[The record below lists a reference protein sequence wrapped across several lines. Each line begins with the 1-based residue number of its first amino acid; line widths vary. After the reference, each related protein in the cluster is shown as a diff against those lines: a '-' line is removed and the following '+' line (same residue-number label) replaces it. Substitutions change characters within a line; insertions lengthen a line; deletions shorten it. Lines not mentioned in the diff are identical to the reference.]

1 MSSQFLIEYL
11 PDHVIFKILGYLPYD
26 YISRIRIVNSF
37 FNRLCKQHL
46 NRGFYKVEKV
56 QSNFLKDLKSKLP
69 RRESARR
76 NHPYA
81 RHCDILTA
89 IDTRMNLLSMT
100 FGKYMDANLCCFIPG
115 KIIDE
120 IYNVLNILRT
130 NCETPRT
137 YEVLQELRDIS
148 SMAME
153 HFDEKIVPG
162 LLKKHQKES
171 AATSGNSPPS
181 SSSPLTPSRLLTSPA
196 FLPSP
201 ASKYTIPV
209 PLKSMRDELN
219 AHKKKMSESL
229 ARQKITIKKVR
240 KIFSLSLKKSV
251 KLCLHSSLATQNDL
265 HFDEFFFF
273 QAFRKQNEKIENLE
287 RSLSAQASLISSQT
301 EMLKEMNKKLLE
313 SEQKMADY
321 IHAKVRKRPASSEDE
336 YEENSKKLKAA

>member
-162 LLKKHQKES
+162 LLKKHQKETAS
-171 AATSGNSPPS
+171 TSGNSPPS

-229 ARQKITIKKVR
+229 ARQKITFKK
-240 KIFSLSLKKSV
+240 
-251 KLCLHSSLATQNDL
+251 
-265 HFDEFFFF
+265 
-273 QAFRKQNEKIENLE
+273 AFRKQNEKIENLE
-287 RSLSAQASLISSQT
+287 RTLSAQASLISSQT

>member
-26 YISRIRIVNSF
+26 YIARIRVVNSF

-130 NCETPRT
+130 NQETPRT

-162 LLKKHQKES
+162 LIKRHQKENEKS
-171 AATSGNSPPS
+171 SSSSTPS

-209 PLKSMRDELN
+209 PLKSMRDEFV

-229 ARQKITIKKVR
+229 ARQKLTFKKVR
-240 KIFSLSLKKSV
+240 NYQVLKN
-251 KLCLHSSLATQNDL
+251 LD
-265 HFDEFFFF
+265 FDNFWFVFF
-273 QAFRKQNEKIENLE
+273 
-287 RSLSAQASLISSQT
+287 
-301 EMLKEMNKKLLE
+301 
-313 SEQKMADY
+313 
-321 IHAKVRKRPASSEDE
+321 RPFA
-336 YEENSKKLKAA
+336 NRMRKLKIWNEPCLLKPR

>member
-162 LLKKHQKES
+162 LLKKHQKET

-229 ARQKITIKKVR
+229 ARQKITFKK
-240 KIFSLSLKKSV
+240 
-251 KLCLHSSLATQNDL
+251 
-265 HFDEFFFF
+265 
-273 QAFRKQNEKIENLE
+273 AFRKQNEKIENLE

>member
-162 LLKKHQKES
+162 LLKKHQKET

-229 ARQKITIKKVR
+229 ARQKITFKK
-240 KIFSLSLKKSV
+240 
-251 KLCLHSSLATQNDL
+251 
-265 HFDEFFFF
+265 
-273 QAFRKQNEKIENLE
+273 AFRKQNEKIENLE
-287 RSLSAQASLISSQT
+287 RSLSAQALLISSQT

-336 YEENSKKLKAA
+336 YEESSKKLKAA

>member
-100 FGKYMDANLCCFIPG
+100 FGKYMDASLCCFIPG

-162 LLKKHQKES
+162 LLKKHQKETAS
-171 AATSGNSPPS
+171 TSGNSPPS

-229 ARQKITIKKVR
+229 ARQKLTFKKVR
-240 KIFSLSLKKSV
+240 NFLLKKFV
-251 KLCLHSSLATQNDL
+251 
-265 HFDEFFFF
+265 
-273 QAFRKQNEKIENLE
+273 
-287 RSLSAQASLISSQT
+287 
-301 EMLKEMNKKLLE
+301 
-313 SEQKMADY
+313 
-321 IHAKVRKRPASSEDE
+321 
-336 YEENSKKLKAA
+336 